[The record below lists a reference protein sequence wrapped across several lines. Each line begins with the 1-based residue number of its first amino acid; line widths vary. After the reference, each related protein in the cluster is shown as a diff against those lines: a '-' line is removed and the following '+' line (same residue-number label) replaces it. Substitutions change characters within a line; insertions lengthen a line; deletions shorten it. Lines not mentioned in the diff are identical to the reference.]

1 MRDVEYQRNEDRKDQ
16 VARKVAGKNRD
27 GNKNFHRICEI
38 AREDALER
46 RDEYGNSFNKKSDGV
61 EKRGHCGLVG
71 EHPGIDDSHG
81 NANECRC
88 RADEICRQRA
98 AVFVVKIILGEGFK
112 AVFCYVI

>member
-1 MRDVEYQRNEDRKDQ
+1 MVLGVRTVVGVPGQADALV
-16 VARKVAGKNRD
+16 VAAPLGGVY
-27 GNKNFHRICEI
+27 
-38 AREDALER
+38 ALER
-46 RDEYGNSFNKKSDGV
+46 LDEYGNSFNKKSDGV